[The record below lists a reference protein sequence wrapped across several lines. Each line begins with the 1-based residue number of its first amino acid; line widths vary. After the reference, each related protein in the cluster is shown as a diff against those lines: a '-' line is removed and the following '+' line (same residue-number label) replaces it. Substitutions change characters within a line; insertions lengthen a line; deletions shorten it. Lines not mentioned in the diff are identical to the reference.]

1 MRIMIDTNILVSV
14 ILFPNA
20 RMDEVMKLLIEKHKL
35 VLSSFVINELVEVVN
50 RKFKNKEEAVDRFLS
65 KFPYEMVYTPTKT
78 VPDLFKIRDK
88 KDYPILYTAI
98 IEDVDVFIT
107 GDKDFADVDIE
118 KPEILTPAQFLAKYR

>member
-1 MRIMIDTNILVSV
+1 
-14 ILFPNA
+14 
-20 RMDEVMKLLIEKHKL
+20 
-35 VLSSFVINELVEVVN
+35 VEVVN
-50 RKFKNKEEAVDRFLS
+50 RNFKNKEEAVDRFLS

>member
-14 ILFPNA
+14 ILFPND
-20 RMDEVMKLLIEKHKL
+20 RMDEVMKLIIEKHKL

>member
-1 MRIMIDTNILVSV
+1 MIDTNILVSV

-20 RMDEVMKLLIEKHKL
+20 RMDEVMKLIIEKHKL

>member
-20 RMDEVMKLLIEKHKL
+20 RMDEVMKLIIEKHKL

>member
-1 MRIMIDTNILVSV
+1 MIDTNILVSV
-14 ILFPNA
+14 ILFPND
-20 RMDEVMKLLIEKHKL
+20 RMDEVMKLIIEKHKL